1 MKSQNREVK
10 EESMGGEGGEGGL
23 TDLNVVHRDLS
34 RLACSLVVYDE
45 ILPRQRLLYYHYHV
59 S

>member
-1 MKSQNREVK
+1 
-10 EESMGGEGGEGGL
+10 MGGEGRKGGL

-34 RLACSLVVYDE
+34 RLACSLVEYDE
-45 ILPRQRLLYYHYHV
+45 IVSRQRLLYYHYHV